1 MSVIILLIFVSLMV
15 GLVFLGAFI
24 WSVRAGQYEDTL
36 TPAMR
41 VLMDETTAHPNVHD
55 PEPQKPDSSS
65 GKAGSTL
72 KPQPVPQH
80 AQL

>member
-15 GLVFLGAFI
+15 GLFFLGAFI
-24 WSVRAGQYEDTL
+24 WSVRAGQYEDTV

-41 VLMDETTAHPNVHD
+41 VLMDETTAYPTVHG
-55 PEPQKPDSSS
+55 PERQKPDTST

-72 KPQPVPQH
+72 KPQAVPRQD
-80 AQL
+80 QL